1 MKMLFKQRM
10 FSWFDSYDI
19 FDEAGEILFTVKG
32 ELAFGHQL
40 RIYNKYGAEVGLVKQ
55 KILTFLPK
63 YELFSGEMYLGCI
76 HKEFSFLRP
85 RFTVD
90 FCGWQIVGN
99 YFEWDYSITDALG
112 DTVAYIS
119 KEIWNWTD
127 TYSIEV
133 YDPKDALYAL
143 MLVLA
148 LDADKCSR
156 KD

>member
-1 MKMLFKQRM
+1 MKMLLKQKM

-19 FDEAGEILFTVKG
+19 YDEAGEVLYTVKG

-40 RIYNKYGAEVGLVKQ
+40 RIYDKYGEEVGLLKQ

-63 YELFSGEMYLGCI
+63 FELYEKEQYIGCI
-76 HKEFSFLRP
+76 HKALSFFLP
-85 RFTVD
+85 RFTID
-90 FCGWQIVGN
+90 FCGWQIVGDCIGWE
-99 YFEWDYSITDALG
+99 YAITDALG

-119 KEIWNWTD
+119 QELNWTD
-127 TYSIEV
+127 TYSIDV
-133 YDPKDALYAL
+133 VDSKDALYAL

-148 LDADKCSR
+148 IDADKCSR